1 MAMWNFAY
9 PQTGTPSHRLTVSP
23 SHSLTLWPS
32 RGFPPRPFLFPPTAP
47 SAARTLPTVQWD
59 RGRGHHE
66 KTPCFPPLPS
76 LSCSMPSYAV
86 RGVLFTVCAAL
97 CTLSLWRETLG
108 AHHSSPA
115 VWHVRCTWYAY
126 NSKFLFGAS
135 CLGWKRGFRFRSLAL
150 NMDK

>member
-32 RGFPPRPFLFPPTAP
+32 RGSPLVPSSFPPQHRPQPALCPLSSETAGGDTMKKRP
-47 SAARTLPTVQWD
+47 V
-59 RGRGHHE
+59 
-66 KTPCFPPLPS
+66 FPPLPS

-97 CTLSLWRETLG
+97 CTLSPWRETLD
-108 AHHSSPA
+108 AHYSSPA
-115 VWHVRCTWYAY
+115 VWHVQCTWYAY